1 MRAICGHPRSPGL
14 ICGARAC
21 AELEFFQVFYEIL
34 MECTGILAHEADGGI
49 VHGRN
54 MDIGLA
60 VTNITT
66 QMEWKRGGT
75 TVMQST
81 QYLGYV
87 GVHTG
92 MRMDGWSVQANERV
106 VLTPGPMIGYKNST
120 LALTLLAFGEG
131 HSTVGGFLRSSLLS
145 AQTFEEALPLLEN
158 TKLASPMYLI
168 VGGKDQGR
176 IITRDRSGLAKESQ
190 DTSIFGKSHH
200 EALPRGAAAMPM
212 HDWFLLE
219 TNWDPWVNLTAADCK
234 AEMASFTPAREKQCE
249 EYIKGLYN
257 DLGKCTDL
265 CQLYSD
271 GRREA
276 ATTMM
281 RATPGHVGTK
291 EGLLSVLSTSPV
303 LAGDTKFS
311 SIMSAAS
318 GHYSTLVRNQ
328 PSTGVTGG
336 ATKDKRNE
344 LRQLFTGLTGLTL

>member
-1 MRAICGHPRSPGL
+1 
-14 ICGARAC
+14 
-21 AELEFFQVFYEIL
+21 
-34 MECTGILAHEADGGI
+34 MECTGILAHEAGGGV

-54 MDIGLA
+54 MDIGLP
-60 VTNITT
+60 VTNLTA
-66 QMEWKRGGT
+66 QMKWKKGGKT
-75 TVMQST
+75 IVQST

-131 HSTVGGFLRSSLLS
+131 HSTVGGFLRSSLLK
-145 AQTFEEALPLLEN
+145 AATFEEALPLLEN
-158 TKLASPMYLI
+158 TKLASPMYLV

-176 IITRDRSGLAKESQ
+176 IITRDRDGLAKESQ

-200 EALPRGAAAMPM
+200 EVVPRGATAMPM
-212 HDWFLLE
+212 RDWFLLE
-219 TNWDPWVNLTAADCK
+219 TNWDPWVDMTAADCQ
-234 AEMASFTPAREKQCE
+234 AEMAAFTPTREKECE
-249 EYIKGLYN
+249 DYIKGLYN

-276 ATTMM
+276 ATAMM
-281 RATPGHVGTK
+281 QATPSHTGTK
-291 EGLLSVLSTSPV
+291 DGVLSVLSTPPV

-318 GHYSTLVRNQ
+318 GYYSTLVRNQ
-328 PSTGVTGG
+328 GSSSMVEAARLAKAAEG
-336 ATKDKRNE
+336 KRNQ
-344 LRQLFTGLTGLTL
+344 LRQLFTGLTGLAL